1 MRLVLTTAPA
11 DLMLT
16 TAEAKLHLKVDD
28 ATDDALIAGLVKAA
42 TSHIENAVLHRSLIN
57 RTYDLYTDDF
67 PNGYTMEL
75 PMPPLSSVT
84 SVKYTDTANVEQTW
98 AATNYKVVT
107 TDDPGKIFAKSFV
120 FPLDL
125 YWLNAVHITFVA
137 GYGAAYSNVP
147 FYDDVQTAL
156 KLIIGEWYEYRENI
170 NEKLLRTIP
179 NGAMNIL
186 MPWRYFR

>member
-11 DLMLT
+11 DVMLT
-16 TAEAKLHLKVDD
+16 TTEAKLHLKVDD
-28 ATDDALIAGLVKAA
+28 ATDDALIASLVKAA
-42 TSHIENAVLHRSLIN
+42 TSQIENAVLHRSLIN
-57 RTYDLYTDDF
+57 RTYDLYDDDF
-67 PNGYTMEL
+67 PSKYYMEL

-84 SVKYTDTANVEQTW
+84 IVKYTDLNNVEQTW
-98 AATNYKVVT
+98 AASNYKVIT
-107 TDDPGKIFAKSFV
+107 TDDPGKIFAKTFV
-120 FPLDL
+120 FPTDL
-125 YWLNAVHITFVA
+125 YPLNAVHITFIA

-147 FYDDVQTAL
+147 FYDDIQTAI

-186 MPWRYFR
+186 MPWRFFR

>member
-1 MRLVLTTAPA
+1 MRLVLTSAPA

-28 ATDDALIAGLVKAA
+28 TTDDTLIAGLVKAA

-57 RTYDLYTDDF
+57 RTYDLYMDTF
-67 PNGYTMEL
+67 PTGYTLEL

-84 SVKYTDTANVEQTW
+84 SVKYTDKNNTEQTW

-125 YWLNAVHITFVA
+125 YWVNAAHITFVG
-137 GYGAAYSNVP
+137 GYGAAYTNVP
-147 FYDDVQTAL
+147 FYDDVQTAI

-170 NEKLLRTIP
+170 SEKLLRTIP